1 MEASAML
8 IILNCV
14 LDPIELKGDYYPGFS
29 LINRSGLDLLEVCQ
43 SYWWLRISSV
53 VGGEGVVNHVLSVLL
68 SGHPVTEE
76 EGGEEWDEANVDAS
90 EALGPD
96 VKEPADNPWVLEN
109 TFNLLKISIWIYH
122 SCTYHFECLLNFKCF
137 V

>member
-29 LINRSGLDLLEVCQ
+29 LINRSGLNLLEVCQ
-43 SYWWLRISSV
+43 SYWWLRINSV
-53 VGGEGVVNHVLSVLL
+53 VRGEGVVNHVLSVLL

-76 EGGEEWDEANVDAS
+76 EGGEEWDEEGVVLADT
-90 EALGPD
+90 PD
-96 VKEPADNPWVLEN
+96 IKVESVADQPCAWEN
-109 TFNLLKISIWIYH
+109 SFNLLY
-122 SCTYHFECLLNFKCF
+122 
-137 V
+137 